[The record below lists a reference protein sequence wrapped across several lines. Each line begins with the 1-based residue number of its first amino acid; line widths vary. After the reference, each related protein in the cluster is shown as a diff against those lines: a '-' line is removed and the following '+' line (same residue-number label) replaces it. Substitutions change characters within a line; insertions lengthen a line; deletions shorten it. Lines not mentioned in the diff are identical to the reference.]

1 MKSKFF
7 FTGMALLIVLC
18 SVSFAQVPQL
28 INYQGKLTNASGA
41 PLNGNYQMIFTIYDA
56 DVGGNVLWADT
67 QVAVTVDKGVFNV
80 LLGSVHSI
88 PYSIFDGS
96 IRYLGVK
103 VGGDPEITPRK
114 PIVSVAYAYKS
125 FEADTADFARGFSGT
140 VDNADKVDGIHASST
155 PTAGYLY
162 PLDGSAKIPNA
173 RLYTG
178 SGNGLDADLLDGQH
192 ASDFLTTAND
202 YGRSGVAAD
211 LYEGTSTLTSK
222 YVNEGQANSV
232 TSGMIIDNTIVR
244 ADVATNFKSPYS
256 DTADYALA
264 SAPDSDWTFRITDT
278 ADTTLI
284 TGGAW
289 GIARYGNVL
298 YGNKDSTHVN
308 LGVACTTGTDGWDF
322 SHSTVGGGL
331 GNTASGGYATIS
343 GGWRNTANN
352 GSATVGGGHHNVAG
366 NGTATVGG
374 GAYNTAT
381 GGAASI
387 GGGESNNASGSDAT
401 LGGGESNTASGD
413 HAMVGGG
420 YTNTASA
427 LYATVS
433 GGSNNIASD
442 TNATVG
448 GGYSNTASDGYAT
461 IGGGW
466 RNTAGNGAAT
476 VGGGEL
482 NNASGVDATIAGGG
496 ANIASGWGAT
506 IPGGYGNTVD
516 ANYSFAAGRDVSIA
530 SGADNTFAFG
540 RAFSTSTANAVIFY
554 NSIIPSNPI
563 RVGIGTTSPTTTLHV
578 QGDALVK
585 STGGS
590 VSLSG
595 GDGCLEVWGTDGAYI
610 DLKDSESDDY
620 DFRITQVGGTS
631 NLGLLGG
638 NVGIGHTSP
647 TEKLDVNGS
656 ARLRSMSTGTGTD
669 VVVDANGVLLKK
681 SSSIRYKQN
690 IRRLDSTPDQILQL
704 NPVRFD
710 WKTTGETDIGLIAEE
725 VEKAVPDLVIYD
737 QEGKPDAV
745 KYDKM
750 TVYLLQVVKAQ
761 QEQIDVLKAKLEKLE
776 SDR

>member
-41 PLNGNYQMIFTIYDA
+41 PVNDTVQMVFTIYA
-56 DVGGNVLWADT
+56 DSNGITSKWSET
-67 QVAVTVDKGVFNV
+67 QTGVKVDKGVFNV
-80 LLGSVHSI
+80 LLGSVNPI
-88 PYSIFDGS
+88 PDSVFNGNV
-96 IRYLGVK
+96 RYLGVK

-114 PIVSVAYAYKS
+114 PMVSVAYAY
-125 FEADTADFARGFSGT
+125 
-140 VDNADKVDGIHASST
+140 N
-155 PTAGYLY
+155 
-162 PLDGSAKIPNA
+162 
-173 RLYTG
+173 
-178 SGNGLDADLLDGQH
+178 ADLLDGQH
-192 ASDFLTTAND
+192 ASDFLSSAND
-202 YGRSGVAAD
+202 YGRSGVASD
-211 LYEGTSTLTSK
+211 LYEGTTKLTDK
-222 YVNEGQANSV
+222 YVNEGQTNSI
-232 TSGMIIDNTIVR
+232 TSGMIQDNTIVR
-244 ADVATNFKSPYS
+244 ADVAPNFKAPFS
-256 DTADYALA
+256 DTADYARTGA
-264 SAPDSDWTFRITDT
+264 MDGDWTFRITDT
-278 ADTTLI
+278 ADTTLM

-308 LGVACTTGTDGWDF
+308 LGVACTTGTDGSDF
-322 SHSTVGGGL
+322 SHCTVGGGL

-343 GGWRNTANN
+343 GGWCNTANN

-381 GGAASI
+381 GWAASI

-420 YTNTASA
+420 FTNTASA

-466 RNTAGNGAAT
+466 RNTASNGSAT

-482 NNASGVDATIAGGG
+482 NNASGVGATIAGGG
-496 ANIASGWGAT
+496 ANTVRGSWAT
-506 IPGGYGNTVD
+506 ILGGYGNTVD

-530 SGADNTFAFG
+530 SGADYTFAFG
-540 RAFSTSTANAVIFY
+540 RNFTTSAASAVIFY
-554 NSIIPSNPI
+554 DSYTPI
-563 RVGIGTTSPTTTLHV
+563 KVGIGTTSPTTTLHV
-578 QGDALVK
+578 QGDAIVK

-595 GDGCLEVWGTDGAYI
+595 GDGCLEIWGTDGAYI

-620 DFRITQVGGTS
+620 DFRITQIGGTN

-638 NVGIGHTSP
+638 NVGIGTTSP
-647 TEKLDVNGS
+647 TEKLDVFGT
-656 ARLRSMSTGTGTD
+656 ARVRSMSTGTGTD
-669 VVVDANGVLLKK
+669 VVVDANGVLLRK
-681 SSSIRYKQN
+681 SSSIRYKKN
-690 IRRLDSTPDQILQL
+690 IRELDSNPDQILQL

-710 WKTTGETDIGLIAEE
+710 WKTTGEVDIGLIAEE

-737 QEGKPDAV
+737 KEGKPDAV
-745 KYDKM
+745 KYDKIA
-750 TVYLLQVVKAQ
+750 VYLLELVKAQ
-761 QEQIDVLKAKLEKLE
+761 QEQIDALKAKLEKLE
-776 SDR
+776 SNR